1 MKKMRGF
8 TLIECLVALAI
19 LGIGSLIMAQIYAS
33 VCNVNRMNHQ
43 NNSSI
48 ANQMKYVEK
57 KTNSES
63 IPVYSNAGSKEPKLS
78 ESEKKNG
85 RTPPVNSTTKY
96 NITLKR
102 DALPNTLGS
111 RKVAYSYA
119 VDYYVLQTRDQ
130 NDNAK
135 YNSDGTRN
143 NDYNNIFKPVSS
155 TETNNNQSMYLNYK
169 YFTGYKMED

>member
-19 LGIGSLIMAQIYAS
+19 LGISSLIMAQIYAS

-63 IPVYSNAGSKEPKLS
+63 VPVYANGDTKVPQLNGE
-78 ESEKKNG
+78 EKKYG
-85 RTPPVNSTTKY
+85 RNPVTSNPKY
-96 NITLKR
+96 KITLKR
-102 DALPNTLGS
+102 EALPNTFGS
-111 RKVAYSYA
+111 RSAAYSYA

-135 YNSDGTRN
+135 YKNGSLNSEY
-143 NDYNNIFKPVSS
+143 NDIFKPVNTSES
-155 TETNNNQSMYLNYK
+155 VDDQKMYLNYK
-169 YFTGYKMED
+169 YFTGYTMAD

>member
-19 LGIGSLIMAQIYAS
+19 LGISSLIMAQIYAS

-57 KTNSES
+57 KTNSEAV
-63 IPVYSNAGSKEPKLS
+63 PVYSNGGNKEQKLS
-78 ESEKKNG
+78 DTEKESG
-85 RTPPVNSTTKY
+85 REPPVNSTTKY

-111 RKVAYSYA
+111 RSAAYGYA

-135 YNSDGTRN
+135 YKNGSLNSEY
-143 NDYNNIFKPVSS
+143 NDIFKSVDTSES
-155 TETNNNQSMYLNYK
+155 VDDQKMYLNYK
-169 YFTGYKMED
+169 YFTGYTMED

>member
-19 LGIGSLIMAQIYAS
+19 LGISSLIMAQIYAS

-63 IPVYSNAGSKEPKLS
+63 IPVYSNAGSKESKLTD
-78 ESEKKNG
+78 EEKKSG
-85 RTPPVNSTTKY
+85 RMPPLNSSTKY

-102 DALPNTLGS
+102 EALPNTFGS
-111 RKVAYSYA
+111 RSAAYSYA

-135 YNSDGTRN
+135 YKSDGTRN

-155 TETNNNQSMYLNYK
+155 SETNTNQSMYLNYK
-169 YFTGYKMED
+169 YFTGYTMAD